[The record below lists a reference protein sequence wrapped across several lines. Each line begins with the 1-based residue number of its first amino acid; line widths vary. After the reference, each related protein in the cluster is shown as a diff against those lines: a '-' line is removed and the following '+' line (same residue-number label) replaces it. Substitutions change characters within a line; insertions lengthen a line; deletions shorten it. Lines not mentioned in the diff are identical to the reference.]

1 MVHPLLNGYIA
12 SLCCSVANTPP
23 TIWTNLKFQ
32 QYTALAGP
40 SWAFIH
46 SAHFIELIE
55 KHRDSFPWLGPFN
68 PQDLTSNI
76 RYHVP
81 DLIFPAAALTE
92 LTASEHLCPCLSE
105 RRGGCGA
112 SFVRIVTGVTELQLL
127 QKRATESQ
135 WQPQPGSVTVWQLC
149 KKPTA

>member
-32 QYTALAGP
+32 QYTALADP

-55 KHRDSFPWLGPFN
+55 KHRDSFPWFGPFN

-81 DLIFPAAALTE
+81 DLVFPAAALIE

-105 RRGGCGA
+105 RERRVWGLFCPHCHRCYR
-112 SFVRIVTGVTELQLL
+112 VTIVTEESYKVTMAAPAGL
-127 QKRATESQ
+127 RD
-135 WQPQPGSVTVWQLC
+135 SVTTL
-149 KKPTA
+149 

>member
-32 QYTALAGP
+32 QYTALADP
-40 SWAFIH
+40 NWAFIH
-46 SAHFIELIE
+46 SANFIELIE
-55 KHRDSFPWLGPFN
+55 RHRDCSPWLGPFN

-81 DLIFPAAALTE
+81 DLIFSSAALTE
-92 LTASEHLCPCLSE
+92 FTASEHLCPCLSE
-105 RRGGCGA
+105 RERRVWGLFCPHCHQCYR
-112 SFVRIVTGVTELQLL
+112 VTIVTEESYKVTMAAPAGL
-127 QKRATESQ
+127 RD
-135 WQPQPGSVTVWQLC
+135 SVTTL
-149 KKPTA
+149 